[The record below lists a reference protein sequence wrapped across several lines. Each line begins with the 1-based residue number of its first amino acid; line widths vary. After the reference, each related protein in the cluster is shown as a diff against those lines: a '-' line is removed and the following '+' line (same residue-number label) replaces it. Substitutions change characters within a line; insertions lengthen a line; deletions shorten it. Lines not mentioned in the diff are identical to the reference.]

1 MQMMLAPTTLEMT
14 SPPSGSADVLLV
26 LIRLPPT
33 LIRSVPNQQVW
44 TLLIVRL
51 PLTAPSSLSMYAG
64 DWNSPKTPGV
74 ETQSS
79 PPPPPLIVS
88 FPTIVVLCRTSPSD
102 WFAIRLPPTQIGVVA
117 VGSSTHEKL
126 IGLQPAI
133 SVAPF
138 WTRRLPVTV
147 SVPPLNAATSVA
159 PGCSVRFPFT
169 TAGPAV
175 TAQAPFTWTL
185 PLYVPVKT
193 PTLLGKLLRSPVH
206 VALAPAIA
214 DAVLAATPSNTNAPA
229 ARTSRALPP
238 DNMDPPTSGFVARDP
253 TAHHPDLP
261 TRGPS
266 RRAAAPDR
274 WRLRESHPH
283 EQGQPPR
290 FRKTASSHLSV
301 VVTSTGRRCE
311 EE

>member
-126 IGLQPAI
+126 IGLHAAI
-133 SVAPF
+133 
-138 WTRRLPVTV
+138 
-147 SVPPLNAATSVA
+147 SVA